1 MQASQVELEF
11 NEAPPMANGEVV
23 MAIAR
28 GVGILVAIVA
38 VLMWFMIMM
47 MGRAIIAFTLN
58 KWGVSG
64 VVAMLAIFVGCVMR
78 YGKVSSKLIWTILSR
93 SCQ

>member
-1 MQASQVELEF
+1 MQATLDEF
-11 NEAPPMANGEVV
+11 DEAPPMANGEVV
-23 MAIAR
+23 LAIAR
-28 GVGILVAIVA
+28 GVGILAGIVA

-47 MGRAIIAFTLN
+47 MGRAIIAFTQN

-64 VVAMLAIFVGCVMR
+64 VALVLAIFVGLVMR
-78 YGKVSSKLIWTILSR
+78 YGKVSSKLIWTILTR